1 MMEIALEVRN
11 VFFQI
16 DHRVIF
22 QNLSFSL
29 RRGEALL
36 ILGASGSGK
45 SLLLKICAGLII
57 PEEGKVTLGGMD
69 LALVSKET
77 LQDLRAKVGFVFQN
91 SALISNMAI
100 YDNVALPLR
109 YHMKG
114 NGEEVQARVEEKMS
128 LFGVHQDIYRSIPA
142 QLSLEMH
149 RRAALARAFIL
160 DPELLL
166 LDQPT
171 GGLESEKA
179 QRLGRII
186 RDYQKKAGSSL
197 LEVDSEWPSPGPPAD
212 RVGVLEGGHIVAEG
226 TVEEMKSYFE
236 KLRSSG
242 TLP

>member
-1 MMEIALEVRN
+1 M
-11 VFFQI
+11 
-16 DHRVIF
+16 
-22 QNLSFSL
+22 
-29 RRGEALL
+29 

-69 LALVSKET
+69 LALAPKEA
-77 LQDLRAKVGFVFQN
+77 LQDLRAKIGFVFQN

-109 YHMKG
+109 YHKKG
-114 NGEEVQARVEEKMS
+114 SEAEVQVRVEEKMA

-186 RDYQKKAGSSL
+186 RDYQKKAGASL
-197 LEVDSEWPSPGPPAD
+197 LEVDSEWPPPGPPGD
-212 RVGVLEGGHIVAEG
+212 RVGVLEDGHIVAEG

-236 KLRSSG
+236 KLRNSATPSSRG
-242 TLP
+242 

>member
-1 MMEIALEVRN
+1 MEIALEVRN
-11 VFFQI
+11 VFFRI

-22 QNLSFSL
+22 QDLSFSL

-69 LALVSKET
+69 LALAPKER

-109 YHMKG
+109 YHKKG
-114 NGEEVQARVEEKMS
+114 SEAEVQVRVEEKMA
-128 LFGVHQDIYRSIPA
+128 LFGVHQYIYRSIPA

-186 RDYQKKAGSSL
+186 RDYQKKAGASL
-197 LEVDSEWPSPGPPAD
+197 LEVDSEWPPPGPPAD

-236 KLRSSG
+236 KLRNSG
-242 TLP
+242 TLS